1 MNRHWLDMPIDF
13 MDNLATYR
21 ETRSIVF
28 RKLDYFIIW
37 MLLMAK
43 QYKFLSRFFVDLSE
57 KKMTRDEIIALM
69 KSRMLPAKSA

>member
-1 MNRHWLDMPIDF
+1 MPIDF

-37 MLLMAK
+37 LLLMAK

>member
-1 MNRHWLDMPIDF
+1 MPADF
-13 MDNLATYR
+13 LDNLSTYR

-37 MLLMAK
+37 LLLMSK
-43 QYKFLSRFFVDLSE
+43 QYRFLSRFFVDLSE
-57 KKMTRDEIIALM
+57 KKMTQDEIIALM